1 MKTLIGKVGIFC
13 MAAVMLA
20 SLLLA
25 ALLPVRPAL
34 AEGGAGDAA
43 TAPVTVDTHLNT
55 EGEPVTVFD
64 TAATEGAKKVS
75 ISEMDTGTLTTI
87 FGRSDPSVD
96 GLINGK
102 ANDIDGTQ
110 REMGVLEKDTDGS
123 IRMYMHWR
131 AFTHSRQ
138 KIVFDT
144 PVSVDEFKGGMMIGV
159 YLHMGVANPFQTNGA
174 AYGIMLYSADDTGAS
189 GEGVLVSNT
198 TTQDAWTDIL
208 ISDSQLKLLADK
220 DGMISGLQIGSR
232 FHCEDPNAYNIPSNI
247 TEGDN
252 ISKNGWGQAY
262 IKIKDVKK
270 APDGATLE
278 KVYGQTTVDNEPT
291 RDMSRA
297 IEVVS
302 DDTAQD
308 NDSYFFRM
316 NWYGV
321 VTSSTTIVFDEPLK
335 VNEISELVVRLK
347 VDADVD
353 QDPYFT
359 NDTNGISLYPLGAV
373 GETGEGVQLQSKNIT
388 QREWVD
394 YSISYNQAKKLA
406 DEDGYI
412 RGVQLGARFHWGETL
427 DANEAGDYSHGYSH
441 DQTGGTDDNLTI
453 NIDTFSYVPY
463 EFDGYLTQGDGGVS
477 EQGTGTITEVNG
489 VSGADFDGLHHALN
503 EGDIKPV
510 ADADAVD
517 GWALKI
523 NLFAWSAVRSRNY
536 AEFRTPVKADEVDGL
551 VVRLKLHISQSQ
563 PYASASYGYGVYLFD
578 KGATGAAEEQF
589 TIPQDTL
596 QEKYVNV
603 YIGKNDVIRMAG
615 ADGMLEGLQIS
626 SYLNIGVDTTT
637 YNNGEPYI
645 MIDYIAVS
653 QNKQITFKDGDEVL
667 KTDTAPTFFE
677 TTENYYI
684 PQKEGKLFLGW
695 KNGDEF
701 FDFSALLQDD
711 VTLTA
716 AWVDQMADVSS
727 YYGLYKATDG
737 EYISLTADGIEVSS
751 VTDAYAYWGMGTDE
765 KLYIVNGTEQFVLDL
780 SGEGEYTK
788 VDSVT
793 VTYNTKIASEPT
805 LRVLV
810 EKNTAATAP
819 NVVRNGYELTGWVD
833 ADGNPFNF
841 ETVLTGDITL
851 TAVYEPVE
859 ISDASKYYGNYY
871 DKATGTM
878 VVLAA
883 ENKATFTAGGTDTE
897 RVYYILKDNVI
908 AFAEGDD
915 YTEGT
920 MLAARFM
927 FDGTEYI
934 RLTQYLVTFDTDGG
948 SEVEQQTVNAASGY
962 LATKPADPTKEG
974 YTFAGWFLS
983 DNTQFDFNTVL
994 TESVTLY
1001 AHWTF
1006 ADNAGGNTEGES
1018 GGGCSGLFAGTS
1030 AIAAATLIGA
1040 AVVVLAKRKHRS

>member
-1 MKTLIGKVGIFC
+1 
-13 MAAVMLA
+13 MLA

-55 EGEPVTVFD
+55 EGEPVIVFD
-64 TAATEGAKKVS
+64 TAATEGAQKVS

-87 FGRSDPSVD
+87 FGRTDNLFIDSNNV
-96 GLINGK
+96 LNGTAK
-102 ANDIDGTQ
+102 DVEGVSHDI
-110 REMGVLEKDTDGS
+110 GVFEKDSADNS
-123 IRMYMHWR
+123 IRMYLHWR
-131 AFTHSRQ
+131 GVTLSRQ

-144 PVSVDEFKGGMMIGV
+144 PVSVDEFKGGLQLGI
-159 YLHMGVANPFQTNGA
+159 YLHMGVDGFQTIDGT
-174 AYGIMLYSADDTGAS
+174 YGIEIYSADATGQS
-189 GEGVLVSNT
+189 DEGYLVPNT
-198 TTQDAWTDIL
+198 TKQDEWTNIL
-208 ISDSQLKLLADK
+208 ISDSQLELLADE

-232 FHCEDPNAYNIPSNI
+232 FHCEDPGGPNLPTNIKD
-247 TEGDN
+247 G
-252 ISKNGWGQAY
+252 NGWGQAY

-270 APDGATLE
+270 VANAATLE

-321 VTSSTTIVFDEPLK
+321 VTSSTTIVFDEP
-335 VNEISELVVRLK
+335 VNVEEISELVVRLK

-359 NDTNGISLYPLGAV
+359 NDTNGIVLYPLGAV
-373 GETGEGVQLQSKNIT
+373 GETGEGVQLQSKNIK

-412 RGVQLGARFHWGETL
+412 RGVQLGARFHWGESNDL
-427 DANEAGDYSHGYSH
+427 NNKEGDYSYGYGH
-441 DQTGGTDDNLTI
+441 PIVGGTDNNLTI

-463 EFDGYLTQGDGGVS
+463 VFDGYLTQGDGGVS
-477 EQGTGTITEVNG
+477 EQDTGTIVEVNG
-489 VSGADFDGLHHALN
+489 VSGDDFDGYHHALN

-510 ADADAVD
+510 ADADATD
-517 GWALKI
+517 GWAFKI

-563 PYASASYGYGVYLFD
+563 PYASAAAGYGVYLFD

-589 TIPQDTL
+589 TVPRDTL
-596 QEKYVNV
+596 QEEYVNV
-603 YIGKNDVIRMAG
+603 YIGKDDVIRMAG

-626 SYLNIGVDTTT
+626 SYLNIGIDTTT

-677 TTENYYI
+677 ATENYYI

-701 FDFSALLQDD
+701 FDFSALLQGD

-805 LRVLV
+805 LQVLV

-897 RVYYILKDNVI
+897 RAYYILKDNVI

-983 DNTQFDFNTVL
+983 DNTQFSFNTVL

-1030 AIAAATLIGA
+1030 AIAAAALIGA
-1040 AVVVLAKRKHRS
+1040 AAVVLAKRKHRS

>member
-55 EGEPVTVFD
+55 EEGEMLFD
-64 TAATEGAKKVS
+64 TSATEGSKKVS
-75 ISEMDTGTLTTI
+75 VSEMNTGTLTTI
-87 FGRSDPSVD
+87 FGLGENLP
-96 GLINGK
+96 
-102 ANDIDGTQ
+102 IDG
-110 REMGVLEKDTDGS
+110 RVNASDNAEGVPTDVAVFTTDSDGS
-123 IRMYMHWR
+123 LRMHYDWYG
-131 AFTHSRQ
+131 ATLSKQ

-144 PVSVDEFKGGMMIGV
+144 PVAISELENGILLDI
-159 YLHMGVANPFQTNGA
+159 YLHTGATNPFQDAPNV
-174 AYGIMLYSADDTGAS
+174 YGMKIFSADDTGAAD
-189 GEGVLVSNT
+189 EGILVPNT
-198 TTQDAWTDIL
+198 ITQDVWTKL
-208 ISDSQLKLLADK
+208 YISASQLPLLADSN
-220 DGMISGLQIGSR
+220 GMLSGLQIGSR
-232 FHCEDPNAYNIPSNI
+232 FHWADPNAAGGRP
-247 TEGDN
+247 DM
-252 ISKNGWGQAY
+252 SKGASQGY
-262 IKIKDVKK
+262 IKFRGVEKVS
-270 APDGATLE
+270 AGATLQ
-278 KVYGQTTVDNEPT
+278 KSYGQTTELEG
-291 RDMSRA
+291 RYLSRA

-302 DDTAQD
+302 DDTAEN

-316 NWYGV
+316 NWYA
-321 VTSSTTIVFDEPLK
+321 IVISNTCIIFDEP
-335 VNEISELVVRLK
+335 VNVEEISELVVRLK

-359 NDTNGISLYPLGAV
+359 NDTNGIVLYPLGAV
-373 GETGEGVQLQSKNIT
+373 GEMGEGVQLQSKNIR

-394 YSISYNQAKKLA
+394 YSISYNQATKLA

-412 RGVQLGARFHWGETL
+412 RGVQIGARFHWGESGDL
-427 DANEAGDYSHGYSH
+427 NAKGDYSYGYGH
-441 DQTGGTDDNLTI
+441 PLTGGTDDNLTI

-463 EFDGYLTQGDGGVS
+463 EFDGYLTQGDGGTS
-477 EQGTGTITEVNG
+477 EAGTGTIVEVNG
-489 VSGADFDGLHHALN
+489 FSGDDFDNLHHALN
-503 EGDIKPV
+503 EGDIKTVSDP
-510 ADADAVD
+510 DAVD
-517 GWALKI
+517 GWAFKL

-536 AEFRTPVKADEVDGL
+536 AEFRTPVNANEVDGL

-563 PYASASYGYGVYLFD
+563 PYASAAFGYGVYLFD
-578 KGATGAAEEQF
+578 KGATGAASEQY

-596 QEKYVNV
+596 QEEYVNV

-626 SYLNIGVDTTT
+626 SYLNVGEDTTT
-637 YNNGEPYI
+637 YPDGEPYI

-653 QNKQITFKDGDEVL
+653 RNAEITFKDGDEVL

-677 TTENYYI
+677 TTENFFI

-695 KNGDEF
+695 KNGDAY
-701 FDFSALLQDD
+701 FDFSALLEGD

-716 AWVDQMADVSS
+716 DWVDELADVSP
-727 YYGLYKATDG
+727 YYGLYKTADG
-737 EYISLTADGIEVSS
+737 EYISLTADGIDVSS

-765 KLYIVNGTEQFVLDL
+765 KLYVVNGTEQFVLDL
-780 SGEGEYTK
+780 SGSGEYTK

-793 VTYNTKIASEPT
+793 VTYNTKIASDPT
-805 LRVLV
+805 LQVLV

-1030 AIAAATLIGA
+1030 AIAAAALIGA
-1040 AVVVLAKRKHRS
+1040 AAVVLAKRKHRS

>member
-55 EGEPVTVFD
+55 EEGEMLFD
-64 TAATEGAKKVS
+64 TSATEESKKVS
-75 ISEMDTGTLTTI
+75 VSEMNTGTLTTI
-87 FGRSDPSVD
+87 FGLGENLP
-96 GLINGK
+96 
-102 ANDIDGTQ
+102 IDGRLNAGDTA
-110 REMGVLEKDTDGS
+110 EGVPTDVAVFTTDSDGS
-123 IRMYMHWR
+123 LRMHYDWYG
-131 AFTHSRQ
+131 ATLSKQ

-144 PVSVDEFKGGMMIGV
+144 PVAISELENGILLDI
-159 YLHMGVANPFQTNGA
+159 YLHTGATNPFQDAPNI
-174 AYGIMLYSADDTGAS
+174 YGMKIFAADDTGAAD
-189 GEGVLVSNT
+189 EGISVPNT
-198 TTQDAWTDIL
+198 ITQDAWTKL
-208 ISDSQLKLLADK
+208 YISASQLPLLADA
-220 DGMISGLQIGSR
+220 DGMLSGLQIGSR
-232 FHCEDPNAYNIPSNI
+232 FHWGDPNAAGGRPD
-247 TEGDN
+247 T
-252 ISKNGWGQAY
+252 SKGAAQGY
-262 IKIKDVKK
+262 IKFRGVEKVST
-270 APDGATLE
+270 GGTLE
-278 KVYGQTTVDNEPT
+278 KVYGQTTVDKEPS

-321 VTSSTTIVFDEPLK
+321 VTSSTTIVFDEP
-335 VNEISELVVRLK
+335 VNVEEISELVVRLK

-412 RGVQLGARFHWGETL
+412 RGIQLGARFHWGESKDL
-427 DANEAGDYSHGYSH
+427 NEKGDYSYGYGH
-441 DQTGGTDDNLTI
+441 PTTGGTDDNLTI

-463 EFDGYLTQGDGGVS
+463 VFDGYLTQGDGGVS
-477 EQGTGTITEVNG
+477 EQDTGTIVEVNG
-489 VSGADFDGLHHALN
+489 VSGDDFDKVHHALN

-510 ADADAVD
+510 ADADATD
-517 GWALKI
+517 GWAFKI

-603 YIGKNDVIRMAG
+603 YIGKDDVIRMAG

-677 TTENYYI
+677 TTENYFI

-701 FDFSALLQDD
+701 FDFSALLQGD

-737 EYISLTADGIEVSS
+737 KYISLTADGIEVSS

-805 LRVLV
+805 LQVLV

-1001 AHWTF
+1001 AHWMF

-1030 AIAAATLIGA
+1030 AIAAAALIGA

>member
-43 TAPVTVDTHLNT
+43 TSPVTVDTHLNT

-64 TAATEGAKKVS
+64 TAATEGAQKVS

-174 AYGIMLYSADDTGAS
+174 NYGIMLYSADDTGAS

-270 APDGATLE
+270 TPDGATLQ
-278 KVYGQTTVDNEPT
+278 KSYGQTTEIEG
-291 RDMSRA
+291 RYLSRA

-316 NWYGV
+316 NWYAI
-321 VTSSTTIVFDEPLK
+321 TISNTCIVFDDPVN

-347 VDADVD
+347 VDADVP
-353 QDPYFT
+353 DPYYT
-359 NDTNGISLYPLGAV
+359 NSTNGIVLYPLGAV
-373 GETGEGVQLQSKNIT
+373 GEKDEGVQLQSENIT
-388 QREWVD
+388 QNEWVD
-394 YSISYNQAKKLA
+394 YRISYAQALKLA
-406 DEDGYI
+406 DEEGFI
-412 RGVQLGARFHWGETL
+412 RGIQIGARFHWGEGSV
-427 DANEAGDYSHGYSH
+427 DNAKGDGYCH
-441 DQTGGTDDNLTI
+441 PITGGTDDNLTI

-463 EFDGYLTQGDGGVS
+463 VFDGYLTQGDGGVS
-477 EQGTGTITEVNG
+477 EQDTGTIVEVNG
-489 VSGADFDGLHHALN
+489 VSGDDFDGYHHALN
-503 EGDIKPV
+503 EGDIAPV

-517 GWALKI
+517 GWAFKI

-603 YIGKNDVIRMAG
+603 YIGKDDVIRMAG

-701 FDFSALLQDD
+701 FDFSALLQGD

-805 LRVLV
+805 LQVLV

-1030 AIAAATLIGA
+1030 AIAAAALIGA
-1040 AVVVLAKRKHRS
+1040 AAVVLAKRKHRS